1 MTTTSDPTSAS
12 ASESATPGVSTPR
25 PGSALLFPVE
35 VVCAALVGVIVSLLL
50 VGVLA
55 RYVFSYPIIWI
66 DEIVSLAFLW
76 SAMLGSVLAIDRNEH
91 LRLNLF
97 VEMLAPAKQQFVQ
110 TFALL
115 VVAAFLGFLF
125 WPSIEYVQAEWMIR
139 SPALDM
145 PNGFRVAAISTGI
158 ALMFVLV
165 LRYVFSIA
173 SWRNIVLAAL
183 LIGVIGGVFWMLSP
197 TLVKAGNVNIPI
209 FLVGFVALALVAG
222 VPIAFCFGIG
232 TLSFLGFATTIP
244 MEVMVNRMDEGMS
257 SLVLVSVPI
266 FVLLGC
272 VLDATGMGKAI
283 IDFLASL
290 IGHVKAGMSY
300 VLLGSLFIVSG
311 ISGSKVSDMAAVAPA
326 LFPEM
331 KRRGHKPKEMIALL
345 ATGAAMADTVPP
357 SIVLIV
363 LGAVAGVSIAGL
375 FNAGVV
381 IAMVL
386 LIALAALA
394 RWKARDE
401 KLEGARR
408 APFKVIRATFLIAAP
423 ALLLPFLIRGAVGGG
438 VATATEV
445 STLAVLYAII
455 TGMFMYGG
463 ISLRKFYDMLV
474 ETAAL
479 TGAILIILGTALSM
493 AWVIAQ
499 SGVAQQLADFM
510 TNLPGGWVGF
520 MVVTIVVFLILGC
533 LLEGLPAILLLAP
546 LMFPIAKKLGIN
558 DVHYAMVVVTSM
570 NIGLMMPPIGVGFY
584 VACRIGNVAPD
595 EVMGAIWPYLA
606 ALLGGL
612 MFIAFIPALST
623 AFI

>member
-1 MTTTSDPTSAS
+1 MTNAEIPLTSAQS
-12 ASESATPGVSTPR
+12 VDEPPVVKVGSSLLKPVEIL
-25 PGSALLFPVE
+25 SALLI
-35 VVCAALVGVIVSLLL
+35 ALIVSLLL
-50 VGVLA
+50 TGVIS
-55 RYVFSYPIIWI
+55 RYVFNYPVIWV
-66 DEIVSLAFLW
+66 DEVVSIAFLW
-76 SAMLGSVLAIDRNEH
+76 VAMLGSVLAIDRNEH
-91 LRLNLF
+91 LRLSLF
-97 VEMLAPAKQQFVQ
+97 ADMLPKPQQRFVN
-110 TFALL
+110 TFALMA
-115 VVAAFLGFLF
+115 VATFLAFLI
-125 WPSIEYVQAEWMIR
+125 WPSIEYVQSEWMIKT
-139 SPALDM
+139 PALDM
-145 PNGFRVAAISTGI
+145 PNGFRVSAIGTGI
-158 ALMFVLV
+158 VLMLLLV
-165 LRYVFSIA
+165 LRYAVATSTKANLALATALIA
-173 SWRNIVLAAL
+173 AIGLAC
-183 LIGVIGGVFWMLSP
+183 WKLSP
-197 TLVKAGNVNIPI
+197 TLQALGNINIPI
-209 FLVGFVALALVAG
+209 FLIGFVAVCLVAG

-232 TLSFLGFATTIP
+232 TMCFIAFGTTIP
-244 MEVMVNRMDEGMS
+244 MEVMINRMDEGMS

-311 ISGSKVSDMAAVAPA
+311 ISGSKVSDMATVAPA

-331 KRRGHKPKEMIALL
+331 KRRGHKPREMIALL

-363 LGAVAGVSIAGL
+363 LGSVAGVSIAGL

-381 IAMVL
+381 VAMVL
-386 LIALAALA
+386 LVALAGLA
-394 RWKARDE
+394 RWKARNETTDGV
-401 KLEGARR
+401 KR
-408 APFKVIRATFLIAAP
+408 APFPIIRSTFIVAAP

-445 STLAVLYAII
+445 STLAVLYAMV
-455 TGMFMYGG
+455 TGMFLYGG

-479 TGAILIILGTALSM
+479 TGAILIILGSALSM

-510 TNLPGGWVGF
+510 TTLPGGWIGF
-520 MVVTIVVFLILGC
+520 MAVTIVVFLILGC

-558 DVHYAMVVVTSM
+558 DVHYAMVVVTAM

-584 VACRIGNVAPD
+584 VACRIGNVSPD
-595 EVMGAIWPYLA
+595 EAMGAIWPYIV
-606 ALLGGL
+606 ALIVGL
-612 MFIAFIPALST
+612 MFIAYIPAIST
-623 AFI
+623 AVL